1 MQPTFKSMRN
11 DGTVKR
17 GEANSVRLEDIHERP
32 GFNIV
37 RDYDSPQYQADVE
50 SLVAYLEAG
59 GTVEPLEVV
68 PRAEG
73 GVWVVQ
79 GHTRRFAFLKMD
91 ERGTL
96 PRTPNK
102 EKPELL
108 EAWIPVRPFVGN
120 DAEQLLRQATST
132 KRAETDP
139 LGLGRVYAKLLAF
152 GWTAQQIAER
162 SGEKVATIQRILTL
176 ASGNT
181 DVHQMVKAG
190 EVKPTIAA
198 QAVKTHGDK
207 AGAVLGAALVEAK
220 AIGKTRVT
228 NAVLKPKKGWRLCS
242 DGGLPGEGEECL
254 IVVNGVVRIAARFWD
269 EPGPEDTYGA
279 YMYWDDP
286 DTQNGGWEPDEV
298 THWMLAPWPTVP
310 AADEV
315 H

>member
-1 MQPTFKSMRN
+1 MQPTFKSMRH

-37 RDYDSPQYQADVE
+37 RDYNSPKYQEDVDA
-50 SLVAYLEAG
+50 LVAYLEAG
-59 GTVEPLEVV
+59 GTVEALEVV

-79 GHTRRFAFLKMD
+79 GHTRRFAFQKMD

-102 EKPELL
+102 DEPTIL
-108 EAWIPVRPFVGN
+108 EAWVSVKPFVGN

-132 KRAETDP
+132 KRAEVDV
-139 LGLGRVYAKLLAF
+139 LGLGRVYNKLLGF
-152 GWTAQQIAER
+152 GWTAQQIADR
-162 SGEKVATIQRILTL
+162 SGEKLATIQRVLTL

-207 AGAVLGAALVEAK
+207 AGEVLGAALVVAK
-220 AIGKTRVT
+220 ANGKTRVT
-228 NAVLKPKKGWRLCS
+228 NAVLKPKKGWRLCE
-242 DGGLPGEGEECL
+242 DGGLPDEGVECL
-254 IVVNGVVRIAARFWD
+254 VVVKGVVRVGARFWD
-269 EPGPEDTYGA
+269 EPGHEDTYTS

-286 DTQNGGWEPDEV
+286 EDDGQGWELEDV
-298 THWMLAPWPTVP
+298 THWMPAPWPAVP
-310 AADEV
+310 EV
-315 H
+315 SQ